1 MSQAELQS
9 GPAFPPR
16 AEHPSV
22 SDRGDAWSGDVPVE
36 AFIDAHRFSRFQWV
50 LMGVCFLIV
59 LIDGM
64 DTAAIGYIAPALVR
78 GWGISKAALAPV
90 LSAALFGLAAGAVIS
105 GPAADRFGR
114 KSVLIAATAFFGA
127 MSLATAFAGSIE
139 SLVTLRFLTGIGLGA
154 AIPNSITLVS
164 EYAPQRRRAI
174 IVNTTYCGFTVGA
187 ALGGFMSSWLI
198 PAYGWHSLF
207 VVGGVLPLILVLG
220 VVFWVPE
227 SVRFL
232 VKQGAS
238 KEKIGAPLAKIA
250 PLDLSGV
257 QSFRLSERMQT
268 HAKTSVGAILSRDFL
283 TGTIM
288 LWLTYFMGLVIFYL
302 LMSWMPL
309 LMNEA
314 GFTPERAAL
323 LTALFPLGGGIGTVV
338 SGWLMDRWNANVIVM
353 LGYLLTAAFIF
364 VVGQAIGSVGLVS
377 ALIFLAGTTM
387 NGAQSSMPSLA
398 AMFYPTQSRATGVS
412 WMYGVGRF
420 GGIAGVALGGL
431 FAQWKLGLPAVF
443 ALLAVPSVI
452 AGLALF
458 VKLKAHPATGQM

>member
-1 MSQAELQS
+1 MSQAELHT

-16 AEHPSV
+16 AGHSTA
-22 SDRGDAWSGDVPVE
+22 SDRGDAWSGNVPVE
-36 AFIDAHRFSRFQWV
+36 AFIDAHRFSRFQWT

-64 DTAAIGYIAPALVR
+64 DTAAIGYIAPALVK
-78 GWGISKAALAPV
+78 GWGITKGALAPV
-90 LSAALFGLAAGAVIS
+90 LSAALFGLAAGAVVS

-114 KSVLIAATAFFGA
+114 RAVLIAATAFFGA
-127 MSLATAFAGSIE
+127 MSLATAFSGSIE
-139 SLVTLRFLTGIGLGA
+139 SLVALRFLTGIGLGA
-154 AIPNSITLVS
+154 AIPNAVTLVS
-164 EYAPQRRRAI
+164 EYAPAKRRSI

-187 ALGGFMSSWLI
+187 ALGGFISSWLI
-198 PAYGWHSLF
+198 PAFGWHSLF
-207 VVGGVLPLILVLG
+207 VVGGVLPLVLACF
-220 VVFWVPE
+220 VAMLVPE
-227 SVRFL
+227 SVRYL
-232 VKQGAS
+232 VKR
-238 KEKIGAPLAKIA
+238 GAPKHAIWAPLSKIA
-250 PLDLSGV
+250 PLDLARID
-257 QSFRLSERMQT
+257 SFHLSEHAQT
-268 HAKTSVGAILSRDFL
+268 QAKSSVGAILSRNYVI
-283 TGTIM
+283 GTLM
-288 LWLTYFMGLVIFYL
+288 LWLVYFMGLVIFYL

-323 LTALFPLGGGIGTVV
+323 LTALFPLGGGIGTIA
-338 SGWLMDRWNANVIVM
+338 SGWLMDRWNANVVVM
-353 LGYLLTAAFIF
+353 CGYLLTAVFIF
-364 VVGQAIGSVGLVS
+364 VVGQAIGSIGLVS
-377 ALIFLAGTTM
+377 AVIFLAGTTM

-452 AGLALF
+452 ASVALF
-458 VKLKAHPATGQM
+458 VKLKAHPDTRRA

>member
-1 MSQAELQS
+1 MSQAELHT
-9 GPAFPPR
+9 GPAFEPR
-16 AEHPSV
+16 AGHSTA
-22 SDRGDAWSGDVPVE
+22 SDRGDAWTGSVPVE
-36 AFIDAHRFSRFQWV
+36 EFIDAHRFSRFQWT

-64 DTAAIGYIAPALVR
+64 DTAAIGYIAPSLVK
-78 GWGISKAALAPV
+78 GWGITKAALGPV

-114 KSVLIAATAFFGA
+114 RAVLIAATAFFGA
-127 MSLATAFAGSIE
+127 MSLATAFSGSLE
-139 SLVTLRFLTGIGLGA
+139 SLVALRFLTGIGLGA
-154 AIPNSITLVS
+154 AIPNAITLVS
-164 EYAPQRRRAI
+164 EYAPARNRSI

-187 ALGGFMSSWLI
+187 ALGGFISSWLI
-198 PAYGWHSLF
+198 PAFGWHSLF
-207 VVGGVLPLILVLG
+207 VVGGVIPLVLALL
-220 VVFWVPE
+220 VAMLVPE
-227 SVRFL
+227 SVRYL
-232 VKQGAS
+232 VKRNAP
-238 KEKIGAPLAKIA
+238 KEKIWAPLSKIA
-250 PLDLSGV
+250 PLDLRRIDA
-257 QSFRLSERMQT
+257 FRLSERTATQ
-268 HAKTSVGAILSRDFL
+268 AKTSVGAILSRNYL
-283 TGTIM
+283 VGTLM
-288 LWLTYFMGLVIFYL
+288 LWLVYFMGLVIFYL

-323 LTALFPLGGGIGTVV
+323 LTALFPLGGGIGTIA
-338 SGWLMDRWNANVIVM
+338 SGWLMDRWNANVVVM

-364 VVGQAIGSVGLVS
+364 VVGQAIGSIGLVS

-431 FAQWKLGLPAVF
+431 FSAWKLGLPAVF

-452 AGLALF
+452 AGIALF
-458 VKLKAHPATGQM
+458 VKLKAHPEPQHR

>member
-9 GPAFPPR
+9 GPAFSPR

-22 SDRGDAWSGDVPVE
+22 SNREGAWSGDVAVE
-36 AFIDAHRFSRFQWV
+36 AFIDAHRFSRFQWI

-64 DTAAIGYIAPALVR
+64 DTAVIGYIAPALVKD
-78 GWGISKAALAPV
+78 WGISKAGLAPV
-90 LSAALFGLAAGAVIS
+90 LTAALFGLAAGAMIS

-114 KSVLIAATAFFGA
+114 KSVLMTATAFFGA
-127 MSLATAFAGSIE
+127 LSLATAFAGSIE
-139 SLVTLRFLTGIGLGA
+139 SLVVLRFLTGIGLGA

-164 EYAPQRRRAI
+164 EYAPQRSRSI

-187 ALGGFMSSWLI
+187 ALGGFIASWLT
-198 PAYGWHSLF
+198 PACGWHSLF
-207 VVGGVLPLILVLG
+207 VVGGVLPLLLVAG
-220 VVFWVPE
+220 VALCVPE
-227 SVRFL
+227 SVRYL
-232 VKQGAS
+232 VKRGAP
-238 KEKIGAPLAKIA
+238 KEKIWAPLARIA
-250 PLDLSGV
+250 PLDLSRV
-257 QSFRLSERMQT
+257 TSFRLSERVQT
-268 HAKTSVGAILSRDFL
+268 EAKSSVGAILSRQFVV
-283 TGTIM
+283 GTLM

-309 LMNEA
+309 LMSEA
-314 GFTPERAAL
+314 GFTPARAAL
-323 LTALFPLGGGIGTVV
+323 LTALFPLGGGIGTLA
-338 SGWLMDRWNANVIVM
+338 SGWLMDRWNANAVVM
-353 LGYLLTAAFIF
+353 LGYLLTAVFIL
-364 VVGQAIGSVGLVS
+364 VVGQAIGSTALVS

-452 AGLALF
+452 AAVALF
-458 VKLKAHPATGQM
+458 VKLKAHPRSEHA

>member
-22 SDRGDAWSGDVPVE
+22 SDRGETWSGEVPVE
-36 AFIDAHRFSRFQWV
+36 AFIDAHRFSRSQWL

-64 DTAAIGYIAPALVR
+64 DTAAIGYIAPSLVK

-114 KSVLIAATAFFGA
+114 KSVLIAATAFFGG
-127 MSLATAFAGSIE
+127 MSLATAFAGTIE
-139 SLVTLRFLTGIGLGA
+139 SLVALRFLTGIGLGA

-164 EYAPQRRRAI
+164 EYAPKRSRAI

-187 ALGGFMSSWLI
+187 ALGGFVSSWLI
-198 PAYGWHSLF
+198 PSFGWHSLF
-207 VVGGVLPLILVLG
+207 VVGGVFPLLLVLG
-220 VVFWVPE
+220 VALWVPE

-232 VKQGAS
+232 VKRGAA
-238 KEKIGAPLAKIA
+238 KEKIAAPLARIA
-250 PLDLSGV
+250 PLDVSRV
-257 QSFRLSERMQT
+257 TAFRLSERT
-268 HAKTSVGAILSRDFL
+268 ETTAKTSVGAILSKHFL
-283 TGTIM
+283 VGTVM

-323 LTALFPLGGGIGTVV
+323 LTALFPLGGGIGTVA
-338 SGWLMDRWNANVIVM
+338 SGWLMDRWNANIIVM

-364 VVGQAIGSVGLVS
+364 VVGQAIGSIGLVS

-458 VKLKAHPATGQM
+458 VKLKAHPGREHA